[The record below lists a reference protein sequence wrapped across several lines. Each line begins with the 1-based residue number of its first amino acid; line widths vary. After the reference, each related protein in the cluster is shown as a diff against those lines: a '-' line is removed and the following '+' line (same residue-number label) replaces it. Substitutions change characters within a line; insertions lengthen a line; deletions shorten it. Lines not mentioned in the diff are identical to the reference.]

1 MTSVSFVFPRRAPLL
16 GRILACGLSL
26 GAIGSTDAAEAQEA
40 PGGAAPASTEAKP
53 AEAAPAAP
61 AQAAPGEVVQP
72 SAGQPAAA
80 QPPAAQSPAAQSPAS
95 PANFETKAFA
105 GWNGACDPAAGLCRA
120 SLASASGLQALLIG
134 RLPGSDGIALGV
146 IMPGAIADR
155 ERPISVRV
163 DGKRLFDLDPRTGYA
178 PFERP
183 DAFWLT
189 DQKTAA
195 TLLASL
201 LKAKT
206 LRLEYIDVAGA
217 PHDADFTLDGLDK
230 LLAWTDERLGK
241 KGAKREAVAPPGLAP
256 APVVTKAE
264 LIVRQGVPPRLIER
278 HMAASDC
285 EAPNSPLLK
294 AVKPVIGPLSKT
306 AMLYGIPCA
315 ASAGNVS
322 YRIWVVE
329 SGEIG
334 GITPLYFASFDPAF
348 GWKGSDLVFNIAFD
362 SKEARLTSTFRG
374 RGGADCGSRGQW
386 RWKDFAFAMEE
397 FRSNADCGGGEPDSW
412 TRVFPR

>member
-1 MTSVSFVFPRRAPLL
+1 MTSVCLEFSRRAPFL
-16 GRILACGLSL
+16 GLALACGLAL
-26 GAIGSTDAAEAQEA
+26 GMTAFAGAQEA
-40 PGGAAPASTEAKP
+40 PAGATAAAPASTETKSTETTPAPAGQPAP
-53 AEAAPAAP
+53 AEAAPTPATQPPSAAAP
-61 AQAAPGEVVQP
+61 
-72 SAGQPAAA
+72 
-80 QPPAAQSPAAQSPAS
+80 
-95 PANFETKAFA
+95 NFETKAFA

-189 DQKTAA
+189 DQKVAA
-195 TLLASL
+195 TLLAAL
-201 LKAKT
+201 LKGKT

-217 PHDADFTLDGLDK
+217 PHDADFALDGIDK
-230 LLAWTDERLGK
+230 LLAWTDERLAK
-241 KGAKREAVAPPGLAP
+241 KSAKREAAAPPPGLAP
-256 APVVTKAE
+256 APAVTKAE

-362 SKEARLTSTFRG
+362 SKEAQLTSTFRG

-412 TRVFPR
+412 PRVFPR